1 MTNIPNVPFI
11 RTLFDVDE
19 EMEHTSYIMK
29 NKTYVERVLELAS
42 QKEIIRLRDLKEI
55 DIPRIVLTRLIR
67 SGQLEKIARGLY
79 CVPNKPVTENSNLV
93 TIAIKIP
100 QAIFCLLTAL
110 QIHEIT
116 TQLPRQ
122 IWIAMPRG
130 SHLPKLDYPPIK
142 MIQCSA
148 NIYSIGVEIIEYEK
162 QTIRVYSPAK
172 TVVDC
177 FKYRNTVGLDVAI
190 EALREV
196 RAQKKATAD
205 ELWHFAKI
213 GRVTNVIRPYLEV
226 IE

>member
-130 SHLPKLDYPPIK
+130 SHVPKLDYPPIK

-196 RAQKKATAD
+196 RAQ
-205 ELWHFAKI
+205 
-213 GRVTNVIRPYLEV
+213 
-226 IE
+226 

>member
-1 MTNIPNVPFI
+1 MINIPNVPFV
-11 RTLFDVDE
+11 RTLFEINE
-19 EMEHTSYIMK
+19 EMEHTSYMMK
-29 NKTYVERVLELAS
+29 NKTYAERVLELAN

-55 DIPRIVLTRLIR
+55 DIPRVVLTRLIR

-79 CVPNKPVTENSNLV
+79 CVPNKPVTENSNLI

-122 IWIAMPRG
+122 IWIAMPKG
-130 SHLPKLDYPPIK
+130 SHVPKLDYPPIK

-148 NIYSIGVEIIEYEK
+148 NVYSIGVETIEYDK
-162 QTIRVYSPAK
+162 QSIRVYSPAK

-177 FKYRNTVGLDVAI
+177 FKHRNTIGLDVAI
-190 EALREV
+190 EALKE
-196 RAQKKATAD
+196 D
-205 ELWHFAKI
+205 
-213 GRVTNVIRPYLEV
+213 
-226 IE
+226 

>member
-1 MTNIPNVPFI
+1 
-11 RTLFDVDE
+11 
-19 EMEHTSYIMK
+19 MEHTSYIMK
-29 NKTYVERVLELAS
+29 NKTHAERVLELAS
-42 QKEIIRLRDLKEI
+42 RKEIIRLCELEKI
-55 DIPRIVLTRLIR
+55 GIPRVVLTRLIR

-79 CVPNKPVTENSNLV
+79 CVPNKPVTENSNLI

-130 SHLPKLDYPPIK
+130 SHVPKLDYPPIK
-142 MIQCSA
+142 MIQCAA
-148 NIYSIGVEIIEYEK
+148 NIYSIGVETIEYDN
-162 QTIRVYSPAK
+162 QIIRVYSPAK

-177 FKYRNTVGLDVAI
+177 FKYRNTIGLDVAI
-190 EALREV
+190 EALKEV

-213 GRVTNVIRPYLEV
+213 SRVTNVIRPYLEV

>member
-1 MTNIPNVPFI
+1 
-11 RTLFDVDE
+11 
-19 EMEHTSYIMK
+19 MEHTSYIMN
-29 NKTYVERVLELAS
+29 NKTYAERVLELAN
-42 QKEIIRLRDLKEI
+42 QKEIIRLCDLKEL
-55 DIPRIVLTRLIR
+55 DIPRVVLTRLIR

-79 CVPNKPVTENSNLV
+79 CAPNKTVTENTSLV

-130 SHLPKLDYPPIK
+130 SHVPKLDYPPIK

>member
-130 SHLPKLDYPPIK
+130 SHVPKLDYPPIK

>member
-1 MTNIPNVPFI
+1 
-11 RTLFDVDE
+11 
-19 EMEHTSYIMK
+19 
-29 NKTYVERVLELAS
+29 
-42 QKEIIRLRDLKEI
+42 
-55 DIPRIVLTRLIR
+55 
-67 SGQLEKIARGLY
+67 LEKIARGLY
-79 CVPNKPVTENSNLV
+79 CVPNKPVTEHTSLV

-130 SHLPKLDYPPIK
+130 SHVPKLDYPPIK

-148 NIYSIGVEIIEYEK
+148 NIYSIGIETIEYDK
-162 QTIRVYSPAK
+162 QTIQVYSPAK

-177 FKYRNTVGLDVAI
+177 FKYRNIIGLDVAI

-213 GRVTNVIRPYLEV
+213 ARVTNVIRPYLEV

>member
-130 SHLPKLDYPPIK
+130 SHVPKLDYPPIK

-148 NIYSIGVEIIEYEK
+148 NIYSIGVETIEYDK

>member
-1 MTNIPNVPFI
+1 
-11 RTLFDVDE
+11 LFDVDE

-29 NKTYVERVLELAS
+29 NKTYAERVLELANR
-42 QKEIIRLRDLKEI
+42 KEIIRLCDLKEI
-55 DIPRIVLTRLIR
+55 DIPRVVLTRLIR

-79 CVPNKPVTENSNLV
+79 CVPNKPVTEHTSLV

-130 SHLPKLDYPPIK
+130 SHVPKLDYPPIK

-148 NIYSIGVEIIEYEK
+148 NIYSIGIETIEYDK
-162 QTIRVYSPAK
+162 QTIQVYSPAK

-177 FKYRNTVGLDVAI
+177 FKYRNIIGLDVAI

-213 GRVTNVIRPYLEV
+213 ARVTNVIRPYLEV

>member
-130 SHLPKLDYPPIK
+130 SHVPKLDYPPIK

-148 NIYSIGVEIIEYEK
+148 NIYSIGIETIEYDK

>member
-1 MTNIPNVPFI
+1 
-11 RTLFDVDE
+11 
-19 EMEHTSYIMK
+19 MEHTSYIMK
-29 NKTYVERVLELAS
+29 NKTYAERVLELAN

-55 DIPRIVLTRLIR
+55 DIPRVVLTRLVR

-79 CVPNKPVTENSNLV
+79 CTPNKPVTENSSLV

-130 SHLPKLDYPPIK
+130 SHVPKLDYPQIK

-148 NIYSIGVEIIEYEK
+148 NIYSVGVETIEYDK

-196 RAQKKATAD
+196 RAQKIASAD

>member
-1 MTNIPNVPFI
+1 
-11 RTLFDVDE
+11 
-19 EMEHTSYIMK
+19 MEHYSYIMK
-29 NKTYVERVLELAS
+29 NKTYAEQILELANR
-42 QKEIIRLRDLKEI
+42 KEIIKLSDLKEMG
-55 DIPRIVLTRLIR
+55 IPRVVLTRLIR
-67 SGQLEKIARGLY
+67 SGQLEKMARGLY
-79 CVPNKPVTENSNLV
+79 CVPNQQVTENTSLI

-130 SHLPKLDYPPIK
+130 SHVPKLDYPPIR

-148 NIYSIGVEIIEYEK
+148 NIYSIGVVTMEYDK

-177 FKYRNTVGLDVAI
+177 FKYRNTIGLDVAI
-190 EALREV
+190 EALKEA

-213 GRVTNVIRPYLEV
+213 GRVTNVMRPYLEV

>member
-1 MTNIPNVPFI
+1 MTNIPTVPFI

-130 SHLPKLDYPPIK
+130 SHVPKLDYPPIK